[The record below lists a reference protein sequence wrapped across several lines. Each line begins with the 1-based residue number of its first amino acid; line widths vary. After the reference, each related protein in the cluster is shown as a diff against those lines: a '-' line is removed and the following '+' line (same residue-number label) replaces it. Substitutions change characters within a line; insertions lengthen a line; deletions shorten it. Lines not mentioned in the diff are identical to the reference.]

1 MSHAEEQQA
10 GELADQLEALEAR
23 YPAIPPDLAD
33 ELRALAERFKAARD
47 LPLRRD
53 GMRIIGQTHMSIRE
67 HQDQTD
73 SRVAGMHEDMAGMH
87 GEQDLAAARAAVVT
101 QAIDDLVAVHIDARL
116 TRLESEVGE
125 IRAMQTRGRTGPRRG
140 NAGTQRNKGA

>member
-1 MSHAEEQQA
+1 MSHREEQQA
-10 GELADQLEALEAR
+10 GEMADQLEALEAR
-23 YPAIPPDLAD
+23 YPDIPRDLAD
-33 ELRALAERFKAARD
+33 ELRGLTERFKAARD

-67 HQDQTD
+67 HQDRTD

-101 QAIDDLVAVHIDARL
+101 QAIADLVAVHTDTRL
-116 TRLESEVGE
+116 TELEARVSQIEA
-125 IRAMQTRGRTGPRRG
+125 RAKPRRP
-140 NAGTQRNKGA
+140 AAQATKTQRSKGV